1 MNKLEFRNKVIP
13 LTNREKYYKT
23 HPSHTG
29 DYVKNIDLLDKN
41 YSFQLTKQDKL
52 DLINGKHAIFY
63 DNQKITDDVLNLPI
77 FCTKQTRFSFIP
89 IHIRNYIELKYVYSG
104 HCYAMVNDKEII
116 LHTGDIL
123 LLDINSKHTILPPSE
138 NDIIFNFQMNRSYFN
153 EALISKFTSSN
164 PITTFLTNIID
175 HTAKHEDYVIFKN
188 REDDYEDI
196 NNLIESILC
205 EYLDP
210 SLFLTTIID
219 SYFLL
224 LFVKITQRYQ
234 ANMEEHFINKN
245 KSYITEIIQYIQHH
259 YQSCSLIK
267 TARCFGYNPDYLS
280 RMIHQSTGLSF
291 KRLINYYRMEAI
303 SNQLINTNKPIYQ
316 IAQENGFSN
325 LNYFYKQ
332 FSSQFGGLPADYRK
346 QYQESK
352 KKI

>member
-153 EALISKFTSSN
+153 EAFISKFTSSN

-188 REDDYEDI
+188 REDDY
-196 NNLIESILC
+196 
-205 EYLDP
+205 
-210 SLFLTTIID
+210 
-219 SYFLL
+219 
-224 LFVKITQRYQ
+224 
-234 ANMEEHFINKN
+234 
-245 KSYITEIIQYIQHH
+245 
-259 YQSCSLIK
+259 
-267 TARCFGYNPDYLS
+267 
-280 RMIHQSTGLSF
+280 
-291 KRLINYYRMEAI
+291 
-303 SNQLINTNKPIYQ
+303 
-316 IAQENGFSN
+316 
-325 LNYFYKQ
+325 
-332 FSSQFGGLPADYRK
+332 
-346 QYQESK
+346 
-352 KKI
+352 